1 MAFADVV
8 DIAPPPGLTLPIAH
22 AETPPAFACV
32 PAHPLSAQTTSFITW
47 SRRMDNDTHEH
58 VMEGLA
64 AAAVLAQN
72 VEKHFQQDKHLDAVA
87 WNTKGF
93 VFILREMLDA
103 VENMECVG
111 KFE

>member
-1 MAFADVV
+1 
-8 DIAPPPGLTLPIAH
+8 
-22 AETPPAFACV
+22 
-32 PAHPLSAQTTSFITW
+32 
-47 SRRMDNDTHEH
+47 MDKDTHEH

-64 AAAVLAQN
+64 AAAAAVLAQN
-72 VEKHFQQDKHLDAVA
+72 VEKKFQQDKHLDAVA